1 MCTGNLYG
9 ILAKVCAFE
18 CVFIL
23 YFTAETVHHQILSKQ
38 KLVLELEKD
47 QKRLERMQRELQAI
61 QAPLPDGGL
70 EALTIEI
77 EKLRNDCKLMAQHVE
92 EAGPS
97 YGWLFYLLEFCTFEI
112 ALISQ
117 FDE

>member
-1 MCTGNLYG
+1 MFYS
-9 ILAKVCAFE
+9 IA
-18 CVFIL
+18 
-23 YFTAETVHHQILSKQ
+23 AETVHHQILSKH

-61 QAPLPDGGL
+61 KAPLPEGGL
-70 EALTIEI
+70 EALNNEI

-97 YGWLFYLLEFCTFEI
+97 YGKFYICIFLHEKIRIFH
-112 ALISQ
+112 
-117 FDE
+117 